1 MAAGLTERYVQD
13 GIHYEYE
20 GGRLLVDMAQPR
32 TIMVVGVN
40 SLTGKEKVYILK
52 VTEKG
57 ICLV

>member
-1 MAAGLTERYVQD
+1 MATGLAPRYIEEGVEY
-13 GIHYEYE
+13 HYD
-20 GGRLLVDMAQPR
+20 RRQLLIDMAQPMII
-32 TIMVVGVN
+32 TVVGIN